1 LESNG
6 NSGTRKHKIEILEIE
21 NMVTEIKGFFFLVRL
36 INSLDTEEERISEP
50 EDSSVEIIQTEKQR

>member
-21 NMVTEIKGFFFLVRL
+21 NMVTEIKGFFFWLG
-36 INSLDTEEERISEP
+36 
-50 EDSSVEIIQTEKQR
+50 SSIVLTQRRKESVNLKIVQ